1 MTEGS
6 HCGDCNAVLVE
17 QKVLPVAGHKEV
29 IDPAVA
35 PTETTPGKTEGKHCS
50 VCNAILVA
58 QKEIPPT
65 GKKPAG
71 NALLKIG
78 TQVTD
83 KKTGAVYDKDKLT
96 GYDPY
101 DFFLSGPSALLRI
114 ENPKAAE
121 KKNLIVFRDSYG
133 SSLIPLLIDSYSSIV
148 VVDLRYIAQKKL
160 GELID
165 FESDEMANADVLFL
179 YGTILL
185 NDSSTIKK

>member
-1 MTEGS
+1 M
-6 HCGDCNAVLVE
+6 
-17 QKVLPVAGHKEV
+17 K
-29 IDPAVA
+29 IDTLSDGYDICQAADSFYGVYSGQA
-35 PTETTPGKTEGKHCS
+35 
-50 VCNAILVA
+50 
-58 QKEIPPT
+58 
-65 GKKPAG
+65 
-71 NALLKIG
+71 AL
-78 TQVTD
+78 QVTPD
-83 KKTGAVYDKDKLT
+83 KIMYIDSEIISQAQVYNYETKKTGAVYDKDKLT

-101 DFFLSGPSALLRI
+101 DFFLSSPSALLRI

>member
-1 MTEGS
+1 MKNDTLSDGYDICQAADS
-6 HCGDCNAVLVE
+6 FYGVYSGQA
-17 QKVLPVAGHKEV
+17 
-29 IDPAVA
+29 
-35 PTETTPGKTEGKHCS
+35 
-50 VCNAILVA
+50 
-58 QKEIPPT
+58 
-65 GKKPAG
+65 
-71 NALLKIG
+71 AL
-78 TQVTD
+78 QVTPD
-83 KKTGAVYDKDKLT
+83 KIMYIDSEIISQAQVYNYETKKTGAVYDKDKLT

>member
-1 MTEGS
+1 MHS
-6 HCGDCNAVLVE
+6 HFYGNHLVLDVYKR
-17 QKVLPVAGHKEV
+17 Q
-29 IDPAVA
+29 
-35 PTETTPGKTEGKHCS
+35 
-50 VCNAILVA
+50 
-58 QKEIPPT
+58 
-65 GKKPAG
+65 
-71 NALLKIG
+71 
-78 TQVTD
+78 
-83 KKTGAVYDKDKLT
+83 VYDKDKLT

-165 FESDEMANADVLFL
+165 FESKRQRRNKSKKFLL
-179 YGTILL
+179 YGRSIYSGSLR
-185 NDSSTIKK
+185 

>member
-1 MTEGS
+1 MKNDTLSDDYDICQAADSFYGVYS
-6 HCGDCNAVLVE
+6 GQA
-17 QKVLPVAGHKEV
+17 
-29 IDPAVA
+29 
-35 PTETTPGKTEGKHCS
+35 
-50 VCNAILVA
+50 
-58 QKEIPPT
+58 
-65 GKKPAG
+65 
-71 NALLKIG
+71 AL
-78 TQVTD
+78 QVTPD
-83 KKTGAVYDKDKLT
+83 KIMYIDSEIISQAQVYNYETKKTGGVYDWDKLT

-114 ENPKAAE
+114 ENPKAAT

-165 FESDEMANADVLFL
+165 FESDEISNADVLFL